1 MINNG
6 QTHPFCQ
13 KDKRRVADFVS
24 QGVMFQGK
32 KKKKTIWK
40 RESRQIHI
48 IRVQVAEDEK
58 IYRIKFRYEIRRCC
72 I

>member
-32 KKKKTIWK
+32 KKKN
-40 RESRQIHI
+40 HL
-48 IRVQVAEDEK
+48 EK
-58 IYRIKFRYEIRRCC
+58 GK
-72 I
+72 

>member
-32 KKKKTIWK
+32 KKKKPFGK
-40 RESRQIHI
+40 GK
-48 IRVQVAEDEK
+48 VD
-58 IYRIKFRYEIRRCC
+58 KFI
-72 I
+72 